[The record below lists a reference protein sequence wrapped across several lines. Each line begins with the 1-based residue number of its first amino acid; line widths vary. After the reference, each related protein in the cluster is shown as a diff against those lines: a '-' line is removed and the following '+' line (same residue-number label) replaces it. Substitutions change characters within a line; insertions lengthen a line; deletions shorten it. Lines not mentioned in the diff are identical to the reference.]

1 MSKCRTCGGTFE
13 EEQITYPQ
21 KFGDNIAI
29 LENVPAEVC
38 KQCGDELFHVDVVKK
53 IEQLLWSGTA
63 PVRIAHIPVYSLA
76 EGQSVEAS
84 EVSLDW
90 SPEYPFSTESIKN
103 YVTNTSGVYEIL
115 QRNPYARYR
124 GTTRILKIG
133 MSKEDLQHELTNH
146 ERRHTAANRLAR
158 VRGQAGLNISFKYSV
173 VEAEGAA
180 DAEKALLKEFEDR
193 HWDLPVLNSQR
204 GYGRGEDRHYKV
216 Q

>member
-1 MSKCRTCGGTFE
+1 MNKCRTCGGTFE
-13 EEQITYPQ
+13 NEQVTYPQ
-21 KFGDNIAI
+21 KFGENIAI

-53 IEQLLWSGTA
+53 IEELLWSGA
-63 PVRIAHIPVYSLA
+63 IPVRIAHVPVYNLA
-76 EGQSVEAS
+76 EEQSVETS
-84 EVSLDW
+84 EVSLNW

-103 YVTNTSGVYEIL
+103 NASNTPGVYEIL

-124 GTTRILKIG
+124 GATRILKIG
-133 MSKEDLQHELTNH
+133 MSKEDLQHELANH

-158 VRGQAGLNISFKYSV
+158 VRGQTGLNVSFKYSV
-173 VEAEGAA
+173 VEAEVAA

-204 GYGRGEDRHYKV
+204 GYGGGDRHYKV